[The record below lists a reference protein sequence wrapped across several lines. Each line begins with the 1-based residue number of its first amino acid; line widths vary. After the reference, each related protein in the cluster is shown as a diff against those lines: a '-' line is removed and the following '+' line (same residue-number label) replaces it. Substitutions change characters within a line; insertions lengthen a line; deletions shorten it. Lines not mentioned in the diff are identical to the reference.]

1 MRKSL
6 RLLFASFVLAA
17 SVAAVAATTTN
28 NKAGMASGGDPVP
41 ICPPGLCAI
50 N

>member
-6 RLLFASFVLAA
+6 RLLFASFILAA
-17 SVAAVAATTTN
+17 SVAAVASTTST
-28 NKAGMASGGDPVP
+28 KTTMGSGGDPVP